1 MAATPRTSRI
11 ASTRLNRFTSP
22 PLERGLVTFA
32 GADPN
37 RGFDRKDEDLAVTDV
52 AGLRR
57 AGHRVGHLVGQVIGD
72 HDLDLDLRQE
82 VHRVLAAAVQ
92 FGVALLAAKSTDL
105 GYRHAHDAD
114 AGERFL
120 DVVELERLDD
130 RLDLFHRWSSGSPRS
145 NAAAACLFQRVL
157 SSAFKIDARSISSS
171 EPDGTSEGAMVGAA
185 PPSAGRCWSAS
196 GRSAGVI
203 SRPRETSTARSIA
216 CCSSRTLPG
225 QEWAR
230 RRRYA
235 SGAIASIGRACLA
248 V

>member
-37 RGFDRKDEDLAVTDV
+37 RGFDRKDEDVAVTDV

-57 AGHRVGHLVGQVIGD
+57 AGHHVGHLVGQVIGD

-120 DVVELERLDD
+120 DVVELERLDRKST
-130 RLDLFHRWSSGSPRS
+130 RLNSSHGYISY
-145 NAAAACLFQRVL
+145 AVFCLKKKKKKYQPSRQ
-157 SSAFKIDARSISSS
+157 
-171 EPDGTSEGAMVGAA
+171 
-185 PPSAGRCWSAS
+185 PSA
-196 GRSAGVI
+196 
-203 SRPRETSTARSIA
+203 
-216 CCSSRTLPG
+216 
-225 QEWAR
+225 
-230 RRRYA
+230 
-235 SGAIASIGRACLA
+235 
-248 V
+248 

>member
-57 AGHRVGHLVGQVIGD
+57 AGHHVGHLVGQVIGD

-92 FGVALLAAKSTDL
+92 LGVALLAAKSTDL
-105 GYRHAHDAD
+105 GDRKST
-114 AGERFL
+114 
-120 DVVELERLDD
+120 RLNSS
-130 RLDLFHRWSSGSPRS
+130 HR
-145 NAAAACLFQRVL
+145 C
-157 SSAFKIDARSISSS
+157 IS
-171 EPDGTSEGAMVGAA
+171 
-185 PPSAGRCWSAS
+185 
-196 GRSAGVI
+196 
-203 SRPRETSTARSIA
+203 
-216 CCSSRTLPG
+216 
-225 QEWAR
+225 
-230 RRRYA
+230 YA
-235 SGAIASIGRACLA
+235 VFC
-248 V
+248 